1 NLPVNIT
8 QLDLSYN
15 SITILYNGDFKHLNR
30 LQILYL
36 GENPLTA
43 IQSSAF
49 EGLLSLQSL
58 YLNFSFSGLS
68 NLNYSIRGLEN
79 LETLDLSV
87 NKLNLLNSDFFQD
100 FPNLKTLRLS
110 RCLLDNNFMF
120 QHGKRLFTPLTRL
133 NFLDLSQ
140 NDLVLLSD
148 DIFEPLPNIVE
159 IILTY
164 NKLIRIPDVSSLNHL
179 QNLYF

>member
-1 NLPVNIT
+1 TRVDCSHLNLVRVPKNLPVNIT

-58 YLNFSFSGLS
+58 LMIGHK
-68 NLNYSIRGLEN
+68 LNYTADAL
-79 LETLDLSV
+79 
-87 NKLNLLNSDFFQD
+87 
-100 FPNLKTLRLS
+100 P
-110 RCLLDNNFMF
+110 
-120 QHGKRLFTPLTRL
+120 
-133 NFLDLSQ
+133 
-140 NDLVLLSD
+140 D
-148 DIFEPLPNIVE
+148 DVFEPLRSLVT
-159 IILTY
+159 LA
-164 NKLIRIPDVSSLNHL
+164 IRSD
-179 QNLYF
+179 